1 MIHIATV
8 HWMSDRWIDIQLKYL
23 RQNMDRPY
31 KVYADLEGI
40 DRRHADSFDVST
52 DLSAQSPDRRVPHAQ
67 KLNALADL
75 IADRAAPEDT
85 LIFLDGDAFPV
96 APLGDL
102 LDDRLSRFPLAAVRR
117 DESLGDVQPHPS
129 FCATTVGF
137 WQEIGGDW
145 SRGPDWT
152 WKNALGW
159 TVEDVGGKLLW
170 ILNERGID
178 WSPLLRTNAASLHP
192 LLFGVYEHRIYHH
205 GAGFRPVFER
215 TDRHLAG
222 MVPPLPASLPLEPP
236 ASPVG
241 KLIWKIR
248 AKFWY
253 LTKKRGV
260 AKREERL
267 TRRNLE
273 LSEQVFSMIEGDEA
287 FYERL

>member
-8 HWMSDRWIDIQLKYL
+8 HWMSDRWIDIQLDYL
-23 RQNMDRPY
+23 RRNMDRPY

-40 DRRHADSFDVST
+40 DPRHADRFDVTT
-52 DLSAQSPDRRVPHAQ
+52 DFSAESAQGAVAHAQ
-67 KLNALADL
+67 KLNLLANL
-75 IADRAAPEDT
+75 IAERADPQDT
-85 LIFLDGDAFPV
+85 LVFLDGDAFPV
-96 APLGDL
+96 KPLGDFL
-102 LDDRLSRFPLAAVRR
+102 EDRLSRYPLAAIRR

-137 WQEIGGDW
+137 WREIAGDW

-178 WSPLLRTNAASLHP
+178 WSPLLRTNPASLHP
-192 LLFGVYEHRIYHH
+192 LLFGVYENRIYHH
-205 GAGFRPVFER
+205 GAGFRQVFER

-222 MVPPLPASLPLEPP
+222 KVPPLPANLPLEPP
-236 ASPVG
+236 PSTVG
-241 KLIWKIR
+241 KLIWKVR
-248 AKFWY
+248 AKAWY
-253 LTKKRGV
+253 ITKKRGV

-273 LSEQVFSMIEGDEA
+273 LSEQVFAMIQEDEA

>member
-8 HWMSDRWIDIQLKYL
+8 HWMSDRWIEIQLEYL
-23 RQNMDRPY
+23 RRNVDRPY

-40 DRRHADSFDVST
+40 DPRRANSFDVATDFAAEST
-52 DLSAQSPDRRVPHAQ
+52 DGAVPHAQ
-67 KLNALADL
+67 KLNSLAKL
-75 IADRAAPEDT
+75 IAGRADPEDT
-85 LIFLDGDAFPV
+85 LVFLDGDAFPV
-96 APLGDL
+96 APLGDFL
-102 LDDRLSRFPLAAVRR
+102 EDRLSRRPLTAVRR
-117 DESLGDVQPHPS
+117 DENLGDIQPHPS

-137 WQEIGGDW
+137 WTEIEGDW
-145 SRGPDWT
+145 SRGPEWR

-170 ILNERGID
+170 ILNERGVD
-178 WSPLLRTNAASLHP
+178 WSPLLRTNAGTLHP
-192 LLFGVYEHRIYHH
+192 LLFGVYENRIYHH
-205 GAGFRPVFER
+205 GAGFRQVFER

-222 MVPPLPASLPLEPP
+222 KVPQLPANLPLEPP
-236 ASPVG
+236 PSPVG
-241 KLIWKIR
+241 TLIWKVR
-248 AKFWY
+248 AKIWY

-273 LSEQVFSMIEGDEA
+273 LSERVFSMIEEDEA

>member
-8 HWMSDRWIDIQLKYL
+8 HWMSDRWIDIQLEYL
-23 RQNMDRPY
+23 RRNLDRPY
-31 KVYADLEGI
+31 RTYADLEGV
-40 DRRHADSFDVST
+40 DPQRHDDFDVT
-52 DLSAQSPDRRVPHAQ
+52 AELGGLAHAA
-67 KLNALADL
+67 KLNALAEL
-75 IADRAAPEDT
+75 IAERAAPEDT

-96 APLGDL
+96 APLGDF
-102 LDDRLSRFPLAAVRR
+102 LDERLSRYPLAAIRR

-145 SRGPDWT
+145 SRGPEWT

-170 ILNERGID
+170 ILNERGIE
-178 WSPLLRTNAASLHP
+178 WSPLLRTNAANLHP

-222 MVPPLPASLPLEPP
+222 MQPPLPASLPLEPP
-236 ASPVG
+236 ESPVG
-241 KLIWKIR
+241 KLIWKVR

-273 LSEQVFSMIEGDEA
+273 LSEQVFAMIEEDEA

>member
-8 HWMSDRWIDIQLKYL
+8 HWMSDRWIDIQREYL
-23 RQNMDRPY
+23 RRNMDRPY
-31 KVYADLEGI
+31 RTYADLEGI
-40 DRRHADSFDVST
+40 DPRRRDDFDVT
-52 DLSAQSPDRRVPHAQ
+52 ADLGGLVHAQ
-67 KLNALADL
+67 KLNALAEL
-75 IADRAAPEDT
+75 IAERADAGDT
-85 LIFLDGDAFPV
+85 LVFLDGDAFPV
-96 APLGDL
+96 APIGDFL
-102 LDDRLSRFPLAAVRR
+102 EERLSRYPLAAIRR
-117 DESLGDVQPHPS
+117 DENLGDIQPHPS

-137 WQEIGGDW
+137 WREIEGDW
-145 SRGPDWT
+145 SRGPEWR

-178 WSPLLRTNAASLHP
+178 WCPLLRTNAGTLHP

-215 TDRHLAG
+215 TDRNLAG
-222 MVPPLPASLPLEPP
+222 KQPPLPASLPLEPP
-236 ASPVG
+236 ASFVG

-273 LSEQVFSMIEGDEA
+273 LSEQVFAMIEEDEA
-287 FYERL
+287 FYEKL

>member
-8 HWMSDRWIDIQLKYL
+8 HWMSDRWIDIQLGYL
-23 RQNMDRPY
+23 RRNMDRQY
-31 KVYADLEGI
+31 RTYADLEGI
-40 DRRHADSFDVST
+40 DSRRRDDFDVT
-52 DLSAQSPDRRVPHAQ
+52 ADLGGLVHAQ
-67 KLNALADL
+67 KLNALAEL
-75 IADRAAPEDT
+75 IAERADPGDT
-85 LIFLDGDAFPV
+85 LVFLDGDAFPV
-96 APLGDL
+96 APIGDFL
-102 LDDRLSRFPLAAVRR
+102 EERLSRYPLAAIRR
-117 DESLGDVQPHPS
+117 DENLGDIQPHPS

-137 WQEIGGDW
+137 WKEIEGDW
-145 SRGPDWT
+145 SRGPEWR

-159 TVEDVGGKLLW
+159 TVEDVGGKLLS

-178 WSPLLRTNAASLHP
+178 WCPLLRTNAGTLHP
-192 LLFGVYEHRIYHH
+192 LLFGVYEDRIYHH

-222 MVPPLPASLPLEPP
+222 KQPPLPASLPLEPP
-236 ASPVG
+236 PSRLGA
-241 KLIWKIR
+241 LIWKVR

-260 AKREERL
+260 AKREQRL

-273 LSEQVFSMIEGDEA
+273 LSEQVFSMIQEDEA

>member
-8 HWMSDRWIDIQLKYL
+8 HWMSDRWIDIQLGYL
-23 RQNMDRPY
+23 RRNMDRAY
-31 KVYADLEGI
+31 RTYADLEGI
-40 DRRHADSFDVST
+40 DPRRRDDFDVT
-52 DLSAQSPDRRVPHAQ
+52 VELDGLVHAE
-67 KLNALADL
+67 KLNALAEL
-75 IADRAAPEDT
+75 IAESAEPSDT
-85 LIFLDGDAFPV
+85 LVFIDGDAFPV

-102 LDDRLSRFPLAAVRR
+102 LEDRLSRYPLAAVRR
-117 DESLGDVQPHPS
+117 DENLGDVQPHPS

-137 WQEIGGDW
+137 WQEIEGDW
-145 SRGPDWT
+145 SRGPEWR

-159 TVEDVGGKLLW
+159 TVEDVGGKLLC

-178 WSPLLRTNAASLHP
+178 WSPLLRTNEGMLHP

-222 MVPPLPASLPLEPP
+222 KQPPLPASLPLQPP
-236 ASPVG
+236 DSFVG
-241 KLIWKIR
+241 KLIWKVR

>member
-8 HWMSDRWIDIQLKYL
+8 HWMCDRWIDIQREYL
-23 RQNMDRPY
+23 RRNMDRPY
-31 KVYADLEGI
+31 RTYADLEGI
-40 DRRHADSFDVST
+40 DPRRRDDFDVT
-52 DLSAQSPDRRVPHAQ
+52 ADLGGVVHAE
-67 KLNALADL
+67 KLNALAEL
-75 IADRAAPEDT
+75 IAERADAGDT
-85 LIFLDGDAFPV
+85 LVFLDGDAFPV
-96 APLGDL
+96 APIGDFL
-102 LDDRLSRFPLAAVRR
+102 EEKLSRYPLAAIRR
-117 DESLGDVQPHPS
+117 DENLGDIQPHPS

-137 WQEIGGDW
+137 WTEIEGDW
-145 SRGPDWT
+145 SRGPEWR

-178 WSPLLRTNAASLHP
+178 WCPLLRTNAGTLHP

-215 TDRHLAG
+215 TDRNLAG
-222 MVPPLPASLPLEPP
+222 KQPPLPASLPLQPP
-236 ASPVG
+236 DSFVG
-241 KLIWKIR
+241 KLIWKVR

-267 TRRNLE
+267 TRKNLE
-273 LSEQVFSMIEGDEA
+273 LSEQVFAMIEEDEA
-287 FYERL
+287 FYEKL

>member
-8 HWMSDRWIDIQLKYL
+8 HWMSDRWIDLQLEYL
-23 RQNMDRPY
+23 RRNMDRPY
-31 KVYADLEGI
+31 RVYADLEGV
-40 DRRHADSFDVST
+40 DERHRERFDVAT
-52 DLSAQSPDRRVPHAQ
+52 DLGPIPHAQ

-75 IADRAAPEDT
+75 IAGEADPRDT

-96 APLGDL
+96 APLGEF
-102 LDDRLSRFPLAAVRR
+102 LDDRLSRYPLAAIRR

-129 FCATTVGF
+129 FCATSVGF
-137 WQEIGGDW
+137 WQELGGDW

-159 TVEDVGGKLLW
+159 TVEDVGGKLLRQ
-170 ILNERGID
+170 LEERRID
-178 WSPLLRTNAASLHP
+178 WSPILRTNAGTLHP
-192 LLFGVYEHRIYHH
+192 LLFGVYENRIYHH

-215 TDRHLAG
+215 TDRHIAGKQPPVPANLAG
-222 MVPPLPASLPLEPP
+222 DPP
-236 ASPVG
+236 AAG
-241 KLIWKIR
+241 LAKLLWKLR
-248 AKFWY
+248 AKIWY

-273 LSEQVFSMIEGDEA
+273 LSEQVFGMIQADDE
-287 FYERL
+287 FFRKL

>member
-8 HWMSDRWIDIQLKYL
+8 HWMSDRWIDIQGTYL
-23 RQNMDRPY
+23 RRNIDRPY
-31 KVYADLEGI
+31 RTYANLEGI
-40 DRRHADSFDVST
+40 DQQRRHDFDVT
-52 DLSAQSPDRRVPHAQ
+52 ADLAGLAHAQ
-67 KLNALADL
+67 KLNALAEL
-75 IADRAAPEDT
+75 IAEQADPGDT
-85 LIFLDGDAFPV
+85 LVFVDGDAFPV
-96 APLGDL
+96 APLGDFL
-102 LDDRLSRFPLAAVRR
+102 EERLSRFPLTAIRR

-137 WQEIGGDW
+137 WREIGGDW
-145 SRGPDWT
+145 SRGPEWT

-170 ILNERGID
+170 ILTERGID
-178 WSPLLRTNAASLHP
+178 WSPLLRTNAANLHP

-222 MVPPLPASLPLEPP
+222 MQPPLPASLALDPP
-236 ASPVG
+236 ASPIG

-273 LSEQVFSMIEGDEA
+273 LSEQVFAMIQDDEA